1 MNQTPLETLKKY
13 FGYQSFRAQQ
23 QEIIENL
30 IAGKD
35 AFVLMP
41 TGGGKSLCFQIPA
54 LHRKGVGIVVS
65 PLISLMKDQV
75 DALKACGINAEFYN
89 SSLNSA
95 DARRV
100 LAMLHNDE
108 LDLLYIAPERLM
120 QEDFIERLSGVAIS
134 LFAIDEAHCVSQWG
148 HDFRPE
154 YIKLGKLR
162 KHFPEIPVIALTAT
176 AEPHTRN
183 DILDKLGLKDAQ
195 IHISSFD
202 RPNIRYTILN
212 KFNPFNQL
220 KTFLNTKKGEA
231 GIVYCLSR
239 KRVESVALK
248 LRDAGY
254 SAEAYHAGLSA
265 SQRKKV
271 QDDFINDNI
280 MIVVATVAFGMGID
294 KSNVR
299 YVVHYDIPKNIESYY
314 QETGRA
320 GRDGMASEALLLFG
334 YGDIM
339 VARSLVENTPNH
351 ERRRIESHKLNSMV
365 SFAEAQSCRRRIL
378 LQYFGEQMPEDCGN
392 CDNCLNPPES
402 IDVTEDARKAL
413 SCVYRVQQRFGIGHL
428 IDILRGSENERILNL
443 GHNQLSTYGI
453 GSDKSKDYWASIY
466 RSLIHRGLLHQD
478 LGDYSTLKLTKEC
491 WPLMK
496 GEEAFFMATP
506 RIKATESQKTKKK
519 KKKAID
525 DIEYNQNLF
534 DHLRQLRKELA
545 AAAKVPPYV
554 VFSDKSLA
562 EMAAVLPETEE
573 QMLQIHGV
581 GDKKFQ
587 KYGELFL
594 ERIQEFQQ
602 S

>member
-1 MNQTPLETLKKY
+1 
-13 FGYQSFRAQQ
+13 
-23 QEIIENL
+23 
-30 IAGKD
+30 
-35 AFVLMP
+35 
-41 TGGGKSLCFQIPA
+41 
-54 LHRKGVGIVVS
+54 
-65 PLISLMKDQV
+65 
-75 DALKACGINAEFYN
+75 
-89 SSLNSA
+89 
-95 DARRV
+95 
-100 LAMLHNDE
+100 
-108 LDLLYIAPERLM
+108 
-120 QEDFIERLSGVAIS
+120 
-134 LFAIDEAHCVSQWG
+134 
-148 HDFRPE
+148 
-154 YIKLGKLR
+154 
-162 KHFPEIPVIALTAT
+162 
-176 AEPHTRN
+176 
-183 DILDKLGLKDAQ
+183 
-195 IHISSFD
+195 
-202 RPNIRYTILN
+202 
-212 KFNPFNQL
+212 
-220 KTFLNTKKGEA
+220 LNTKKGEA

-519 KKKAID
+519 KAID

>member
-602 S
+602 T

>member
-1 MNQTPLETLKKY
+1 
-13 FGYQSFRAQQ
+13 
-23 QEIIENL
+23 
-30 IAGKD
+30 
-35 AFVLMP
+35 
-41 TGGGKSLCFQIPA
+41 
-54 LHRKGVGIVVS
+54 
-65 PLISLMKDQV
+65 
-75 DALKACGINAEFYN
+75 
-89 SSLNSA
+89 
-95 DARRV
+95 
-100 LAMLHNDE
+100 
-108 LDLLYIAPERLM
+108 
-120 QEDFIERLSGVAIS
+120 
-134 LFAIDEAHCVSQWG
+134 
-148 HDFRPE
+148 
-154 YIKLGKLR
+154 
-162 KHFPEIPVIALTAT
+162 
-176 AEPHTRN
+176 
-183 DILDKLGLKDAQ
+183 
-195 IHISSFD
+195 
-202 RPNIRYTILN
+202 
-212 KFNPFNQL
+212 
-220 KTFLNTKKGEA
+220 
-231 GIVYCLSR
+231 
-239 KRVESVALK
+239 
-248 LRDAGY
+248 
-254 SAEAYHAGLSA
+254 
-265 SQRKKV
+265 
-271 QDDFINDNI
+271 
-280 MIVVATVAFGMGID
+280 
-294 KSNVR
+294 
-299 YVVHYDIPKNIESYY
+299 
-314 QETGRA
+314 
-320 GRDGMASEALLLFG
+320 MASEALLLFG

-478 LGDYSTLKLTKEC
+478 LGDYSTLKLTKDC

-496 GEEAFFMATP
+496 GEETFFMATP
-506 RIKATESQKTKKK
+506 RIKATESQKAKKK

-594 ERIQEFQQ
+594 ERIKEFQQ